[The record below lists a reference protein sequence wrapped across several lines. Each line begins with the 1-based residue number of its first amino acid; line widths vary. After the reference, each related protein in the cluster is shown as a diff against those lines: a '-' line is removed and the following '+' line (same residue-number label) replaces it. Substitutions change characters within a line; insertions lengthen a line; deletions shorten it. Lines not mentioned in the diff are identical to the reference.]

1 MKRLTSLI
9 VIALALFASC
19 CPNNSTPQPAKVKY
33 VFYMIGDGMGI
44 NQVIATEH
52 YNKATGYGPERIN
65 FAYFPVRGFIS
76 TVSSSSLVTD
86 SAAGG
91 TALSTGVKT
100 YNGAIGVDADE
111 KPVSSLTDWAKASG
125 FGTGVI
131 TSVGINHATPASFMA
146 HTRSRRNY
154 DDIALQYLDAPV
166 DFAAGGGFITQK
178 GIDRTAADYEHKA
191 DSAGITVLRGKEA
204 FKGVESVKGRVLCL
218 GNRLQSDLP
227 YAIDREEGDVTLSD
241 FVDAGIRYL
250 EANYGDKGFFMMV
263 EGGMIDYGGHGNDA
277 ASCFQELTDFAAA
290 MDVVIAFKQKH
301 PEETLI
307 VVTADHETG
316 GLMLGSGKYEMHP
329 ELLAFQKHST
339 PELTAIFR
347 DTFFPEGKPYKA
359 PSWNEVKAFFSRE
372 LGLWNKVE
380 VPSKAEAQLRS
391 VYDQT
396 FGKGGNRNLG
406 EANLYSV
413 NSKLVYEAVICLDK
427 AAGYNWSYTS
437 HSGSPVGLYADGP
450 ASVLPAFWAI
460 RDNAEIAPAIAQ
472 AAGYVRE

>member
-1 MKRLTSLI
+1 MKRLASLLI
-9 VIALALFASC
+9 IALAVLSAGC
-19 CPNNSTPQPAKVKY
+19 GNKPQSSPAKVKY

-44 NQVIATEH
+44 NQVTATEH
-52 YNKATGYGPERIN
+52 YNKATGNGPEKIN
-65 FAYFPVRGFIS
+65 FFYFPVRGFVS

-91 TALSTGVKT
+91 TALSSGIKT
-100 YNGAIGVDADE
+100 YNGAIGVDDDVN
-111 KPVSSLTDWAKASG
+111 PVSSLTDWAKASG
-125 FGTGVI
+125 CGTGVI

-146 HTRSRRNY
+146 HTETRRNY
-154 DDIALQYLDAPV
+154 EDIALQYLDAPV
-166 DFAAGGGFITQK
+166 DFAAGGGFITQR
-178 GIDRTAADYEHKA
+178 GTGHDAAYYEHKA
-191 DSAGITVLRGKEA
+191 DSAGIAILRGKEA
-204 FKGVESVKGRVLCL
+204 FADVESVKGRVLCL

-250 EANYGDKGFFMMV
+250 EANFGDKGFFMMV

-277 ASCFQELTDFAAA
+277 AACFQELTDFAAA

-307 VVTADHETG
+307 VVSADHETG

-329 ELLAFQKHST
+329 ELLGYQKHSM
-339 PELTAIFR
+339 PVLTALFR

-372 LGLWNKVE
+372 LGLWDKVE
-380 VPSKAEAQLRS
+380 VSSKAEAQLRS

-396 FGKGGNRNLG
+396 FGKGGNKNLG

-413 NSKLVYEAVICLDK
+413 NSKLVYEAVIFQDK

-450 ASVLPAFWAI
+450 ASVLPAFWAL
-460 RDNAEIAPAIAQ
+460 RDNTEIAPAIAA
-472 AAGYVRE
+472 AAGYTK